1 MKESRKP
8 LKQRTSY
15 KIWKAIDNH
24 PYLFFIIVAVLIM
37 GILYLTFSI
46 SQQEAYEIALESYDK
61 EQYENLDEAIA
72 KNMQNGFP
80 NISEVPEDIEFG
92 IEKQSDSEEIK
103 YTFYPKVNDNKSWLM
118 PNLMITVTIS
128 KSGEL
133 LSKTSYY
140 ETEESYI
147 KEVHGNYKFCRFFMA
162 IFGTAPILCL
172 VLLIMMLIAY
182 YWEKEEV
189 KEWTKEYEELW
200 KRLTEFAL
208 GKTDECDD
216 EEDIKQ
222 VEDEPKDNDE

>member
-24 PYLFFIIVAVLIM
+24 LYLFFIIVAVLIM

-133 LSKTSYY
+133 LSKISYY

>member
-24 PYLFFIIVAVLIM
+24 LYLFFIIVAVLIM

-61 EQYENLDEAIA
+61 EQYEKLDEAIA

-80 NISEVPEDIEFG
+80 NIAEVPEDIEFG

-133 LSKTSYY
+133 LSKTSCY

-147 KEVHGNYKFCRFFMA
+147 KEVHGNYKFCRFFVA

-172 VLLIMMLIAY
+172 VVPIMMLIAY
-182 YWEKEEV
+182 YWYKKEV
-189 KEWTKEYEELW
+189 KERTKEYEEFW

-208 GKTDECDD
+208 GKTDEGDN

-222 VEDEPKDNDE
+222 VDDEPEDNDE

>member
-46 SQQEAYEIALESYDK
+46 LQQEAYEIALESYDK
-61 EQYENLDEAIA
+61 EQYEKLDEAIA

-80 NISEVPEDIEFG
+80 NIAEVPEDIEFG

-133 LSKTSYY
+133 LSKTSCY

-147 KEVHGNYKFCRFFMA
+147 KEVHGNYKFCRFFVA
-162 IFGTAPILCL
+162 LLGTIPIICL
-172 VLLIMMLIAY
+172 VILIMLPITY
-182 YWEKEEV
+182 YWYKKEV

-200 KRLTEFAL
+200 KRLAEVAL
-208 GKTDECDD
+208 GKTDEGDD
-216 EEDIKQ
+216 EENIKLA
-222 VEDEPKDNDE
+222 EIELEDNDE

>member
-24 PYLFFIIVAVLIM
+24 LYLFFIIVAVLIM